1 MLKGEPK
8 LALTFDDVLLIP
20 GASAVMPSEVDLKS
34 KFTTDITLNIPV
46 ASAAM
51 DTVTEA
57 DTAISVAREGGI
69 GVLHRSMSPE
79 DQASEVEKVKRAQS
93 AMIRNPVVAAPTMK
107 VGEAI
112 RMASEKNITGIPVLD
127 QDKKVLG
134 IVTNRDLRFQQDLNQ
149 TIGDIMTKDVITIS
163 EKTSAQ
169 EARELMH
176 QHRIEKLVVTDKNNT
191 LVGLMTFKD
200 MEQRSNFPNA
210 NLDQYEQLRVAAA
223 VGTDAITDDR
233 VQALVD
239 AGVDAIIVDTAH
251 GHSQRVIDTVK
262 RVRDNHPKLQLV
274 AGNIA
279 TAEAAKALID
289 VGVNALKVGIGPG
302 SICTTRVVAGIGVP
316 QLTAIADVV
325 AAAKPAGIP
334 VIADGGIKQ
343 SGDIVKALAAGA
355 DSVMLGSLLAG
366 TEEAPGERMLYKGR
380 AYKSYRGMG
389 SMGAMQKGSRDRYFQ
404 DNIDEFDL
412 EQKLVPEG
420 IEGRVPYRGSVANNL
435 FQLMGGLKAGMGYVG
450 APELSRLYKNSTFVR
465 TTSAGLRENHPH
477 DIEITRE
484 APNYRPN

>member
-169 EARELMH
+169 
-176 QHRIEKLVVTDKNNT
+176 
-191 LVGLMTFKD
+191 
-200 MEQRSNFPNA
+200 
-210 NLDQYEQLRVAAA
+210 
-223 VGTDAITDDR
+223 
-233 VQALVD
+233 
-239 AGVDAIIVDTAH
+239 
-251 GHSQRVIDTVK
+251 
-262 RVRDNHPKLQLV
+262 
-274 AGNIA
+274 
-279 TAEAAKALID
+279 
-289 VGVNALKVGIGPG
+289 
-302 SICTTRVVAGIGVP
+302 
-316 QLTAIADVV
+316 
-325 AAAKPAGIP
+325 
-334 VIADGGIKQ
+334 
-343 SGDIVKALAAGA
+343 
-355 DSVMLGSLLAG
+355 
-366 TEEAPGERMLYKGR
+366 
-380 AYKSYRGMG
+380 
-389 SMGAMQKGSRDRYFQ
+389 
-404 DNIDEFDL
+404 
-412 EQKLVPEG
+412 
-420 IEGRVPYRGSVANNL
+420 
-435 FQLMGGLKAGMGYVG
+435 
-450 APELSRLYKNSTFVR
+450 
-465 TTSAGLRENHPH
+465 
-477 DIEITRE
+477 
-484 APNYRPN
+484 

>member
-1 MLKGEPK
+1 
-8 LALTFDDVLLIP
+8 
-20 GASAVMPSEVDLKS
+20 
-34 KFTTDITLNIPV
+34 
-46 ASAAM
+46 
-51 DTVTEA
+51 
-57 DTAISVAREGGI
+57 
-69 GVLHRSMSPE
+69 
-79 DQASEVEKVKRAQS
+79 
-93 AMIRNPVVAAPTMK
+93 
-107 VGEAI
+107 
-112 RMASEKNITGIPVLD
+112 
-127 QDKKVLG
+127 
-134 IVTNRDLRFQQDLNQ
+134 
-149 TIGDIMTKDVITIS
+149 MTKDVITIS